1 MIPAGARAVQVQAVV
16 VMATREEQQA
26 VPIPLSSLSPP
37 TTLMQHRLAQG
48 AVILDLPQVVARVVM
63 VEWEEIIDEMEKKQ
77 RFQMNITSQG
87 MDQEVSLDVRVPLVI
102 VDRVVKM
109 LRHRHELLKPTRMP
123 MRQLLCLHQGR

>member
-1 MIPAGARAVQVQAVV
+1 MIPAGARAVQAVAVAVV

-63 VEWEEIIDEMEKKQ
+63 AEWEEIIDVMEKKQ
-77 RFQMNITSQG
+77 RPQTNIISQG
-87 MDQEVSLDVRVPLVI
+87 MDREVSLDVRVPLVI
-102 VDRVVKM
+102 VDRVVPRKM
-109 LRHRHELLKPTRMP
+109 LRHRHKLLKPMQ
-123 MRQLLCLHQGR
+123 QLLCLHQGR